1 MPDANGLPLPAEC
14 LQKLDLVLPVAGSA
28 GLLKELKPVLASV
41 IAELQS
47 PVGEN
52 GKGGTGRRFVPIT
65 ETRIYDGS
73 GHSSLLV
80 DDMVPGSALSVT
92 AFSLPLLNVI
102 ISNDFDGLGHNTIVR
117 PTYIGAGAP
126 YPVFYTGRAYVFPRG
141 VQNIAVTTTWGFA
154 ATAPADVYEAV
165 RCETCYRMLVT
176 GAVSINGVGE
186 DVKIEGFEI
195 STAVGAINWRISS
208 PIGVFHDN
216 WLNMLN
222 RYRLKPH
229 YVGGRAMKRMY

>member
-1 MPDANGLPLPAEC
+1 MPDANGLPVPSEC
-14 LQKLDLVLPVAGSA
+14 LRKLDLVLPDPATA
-28 GLLKELKPVLASV
+28 KLLRELKPILGAV

-47 PVGEN
+47 PVGEDGN
-52 GKGGTGRRFVPIT
+52 GGTGRRFVPVT
-65 ETRIYDGS
+65 EARSFDGN

-80 DDMVPGSALSVT
+80 DDIVPGSAIAVT
-92 AFSLPLLNVI
+92 AFGITLPNVVL
-102 ISNDFDGLGHNTIVR
+102 SNDFDGLGHNTLVR
-117 PTYIGAGAP
+117 PTIIGASSP

-141 VQNIAVTTTWGFA
+141 VQNISVTTTWGFRS
-154 ATAPADVYEAV
+154 TAPVDVYEAV
-165 RCETCYRMLVT
+165 RCEVCYRMLVT

-186 DVKIEGFEI
+186 EVEIEGFKV

-208 PIGVFHDN
+208 PIGVFHDT
-216 WLNMLN
+216 WLNMLK